1 MSGCGRLICKAP
13 CSPSGRAA
21 TVTSML
27 IAGLICSDEDCA
39 AEADVLALHADD
51 LDAAACACGCTQ
63 VVLSL
68 SEWTRPQTPA
78 RLLAAA

>member
-1 MSGCGRLICKAP
+1 
-13 CSPSGRAA
+13 
-21 TVTSML
+21 ML

-39 AEADVLALHADD
+39 AEVDVLALHADD
-51 LDAAACACGCTQ
+51 LAAAACACGCTL

-68 SEWTRPQTPA
+68 SEWTRTPAPA